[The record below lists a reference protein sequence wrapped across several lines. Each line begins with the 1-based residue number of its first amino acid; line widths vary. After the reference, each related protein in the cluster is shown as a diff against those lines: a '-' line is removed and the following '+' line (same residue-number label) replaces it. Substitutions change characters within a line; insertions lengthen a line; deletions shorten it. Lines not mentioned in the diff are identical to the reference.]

1 MGKGT
6 VQYYLLDNLTKQNA
20 AVLQNSLKI
29 VPAISSAVTD
39 VPQGLLQVQAKS
51 DVEEE
56 VKLACGVAGVLYRT
70 KIKKRDFR

>member
-29 VPAISSAVTD
+29 VPDITSAVAD
-39 VPQGLLQVQAKS
+39 VPKGLLQVQARKG
-51 DVEEE
+51 VEEQ
-56 VKLACGVAGVLYRT
+56 VKLACEVAGILFRT
-70 KIKKRDFR
+70 KISKRDFR